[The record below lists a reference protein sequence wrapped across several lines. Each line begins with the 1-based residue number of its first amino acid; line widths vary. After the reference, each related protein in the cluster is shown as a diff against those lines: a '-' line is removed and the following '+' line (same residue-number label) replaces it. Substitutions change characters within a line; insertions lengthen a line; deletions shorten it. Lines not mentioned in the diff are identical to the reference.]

1 MLVGLFGYRQ
11 AAAQGLGL
19 CMIVPSS
26 LVAMGA
32 YTHAGVVDWQLGIPL
47 AIGGLS
53 TISRG
58 VALAQRLPDRKL
70 RGIFLVFL
78 MITVVLMLPKG
89 WGVTTP
95 TRPGAR
101 QNAPAK
107 RHKPAELGRCLR
119 ALRVD
124 GIHVGRGKAPVRQ
137 HFNQLARAQMRA
149 ISRWSAAKCRG
160 RPAPGQRGAAVVGG
174 QPASDFDRHLLA
186 GAAELPV
193 AIRLIVSRMTMH

>member
-89 WGVTTP
+89 
-95 TRPGAR
+95 
-101 QNAPAK
+101 
-107 RHKPAELGRCLR
+107 
-119 ALRVD
+119 
-124 GIHVGRGKAPVRQ
+124 
-137 HFNQLARAQMRA
+137 
-149 ISRWSAAKCRG
+149 
-160 RPAPGQRGAAVVGG
+160 
-174 QPASDFDRHLLA
+174 
-186 GAAELPV
+186 
-193 AIRLIVSRMTMH
+193 